1 MAPLV
6 TETMADDI
14 VLLTDCLRY
23 GLSESRDAICK
34 LLSDRS
40 DELVGTANISTAL
53 GEEEASSKLAS
64 IKVLSGYSTSHRGFS
79 CSGQA
84 VQPKDKALVISISPI
99 VHLLKEVNAGVRKTG
114 DFVLPVVSIECR
126 LGNVW

>member
-40 DELVGTANISTAL
+40 DELVGPANIPPAL
-53 GEEEASSKLAS
+53 REEEASSKLAS
-64 IKVLSGYSTSHRGFS
+64 IKEEYFSGYSTSHRSFS
-79 CSGQA
+79 CAGQA
-84 VQPKDKALVISISPI
+84 VKPKDEALVISISPI
-99 VHLLKEVNAGVRKTG
+99 VYLLKEANAGVRKTG
-114 DFVLPVVSIECR
+114 DFVLPVCR
-126 LGNVW
+126 KH